1 MRKFFTFFLLF
12 CSSLVMFAQNSVSAS
27 AGNEGGVEEHRYE
40 GMTITYAP
48 VVESADVFSTISY
61 SWKSTVDGSA
71 LDLGNSAKLV
81 YTIPSVGT
89 TAGKLVDISV
99 AISGTPKDTL
109 TQPLDTTIHY
119 MLYVYAQ
126 PVVSQNAYTANLYI
140 GDETTLSFTTAGGKT
155 GAWTYA
161 WDNAGGTS
169 NSYTFKATSAGEY
182 QVKVLV
188 KNTLGNNY
196 DFTETLTYTIKVWD
210 KCSVSQEAYVAE
222 MFVGNE
228 TTLSFST
235 VGGKTGAWSYVWDN
249 NGGNAT
255 SYTFKPTTAGDYQIK
270 VLVKNTLG
278 NTEANYDYSETLTYT
293 IKVWDK
299 CSVSQNAYAA
309 NLYIGDETTLSFT
322 TAGGKTGAWTYAWDN
337 AGGTSNSYTFKATS
351 AGEYQVKVLVK
362 NTLGNA
368 FDYTQTLTYTIK
380 VWNKC
385 SVTQHTYPKALYVDD
400 EVTLS
405 FAHAGGKDNAWS
417 YAWDNNGSNATSY
430 TFKPTTAGDYQIK
443 VLVKNTLSNATSQ
456 YDYAETLIY
465 TIKVWNKCSVV
476 LGGEDGLNCFTGQ
489 KFTYTP
495 QISGGDASKWTYEW
509 YVDNQKVSTSST
521 YTVTAPE
528 VGNAES
534 KEANITLK
542 VTNTPDNINKPYTQT
557 LNATLKVWPVG
568 AISKSQIERIY
579 YHGDIAYLSVNTQGG
594 YPGGWTYKWTQLGN
608 TQLLGNAASC
618 PIKLTNTSTA
628 KQQHT
633 YQVEWKNA
641 VENNVGSQGVDTI
654 RIDVYAQVV
663 APALGDEEIKM
674 RDIDTRTISAL
685 VGAGG
690 NPDGWS
696 YEWVGATST
705 SGLSCTIAPE
715 IASNVKDEKYIP
727 IQLKWTNVGPNG
739 EKWEEGVCEKVVHVY
754 NTPANPVLKIKGNGT
769 SNIFIVDD
777 MGMSEEELW
786 NKGYCFRFWDGSSLV
801 EEVNSQ
807 RWCRYDHAPANAW
820 VQSVWYYEDGFVC
833 EGEAV
838 TASASY
844 YSPSV
849 KSTVSIY
856 RIDGEFVLQ
865 TTVDE
870 MDTMEN
876 LYATLDAGLYI
887 VKTENNGIVN
897 TCKIVIR

>member
-1 MRKFFTFFLLF
+1 MQKFFTFFLIFL
-12 CSSLVMFAQNSVSAS
+12 SSLAIYAQNSVSAS
-27 AGNEGGVEEHRYE
+27 AGNEGGLEEHRYE
-40 GMTITYAP
+40 GMSITYAP
-48 VVESADVFSTISY
+48 VVESADVFSSVSY

-71 LDLGNSAKLV
+71 LDLGNTAKLV
-81 YTIPSVGT
+81 YTIPSLGT
-89 TAGKLVDISV
+89 TTGKLVDISV

-109 TQPLDTTIHY
+109 TLPLDTTIHY
-119 MLYVYAQ
+119 ILYVYAQ
-126 PVVSQNAYTANLYI
+126 PVVSQEAYVAEMYEGN
-140 GDETTLSFTTAGGKT
+140 ETTLSFSTTGGK
-155 GAWTYA
+155 
-161 WDNAGGTS
+161 DNAWSYEWENTD
-169 NSYTFKATSAGEY
+169 NITNNYTFKAASKKEY
-182 QVKVLV
+182 QIKVFI
-188 KNTLGNNY
+188 KNNLGNEY
-196 DFTETLTYTIKVWD
+196 DFVDTLTYTIKVWD
-210 KCSVSQEAYVAE
+210 KCKVDQEAYPGALYVDDE
-222 MFVGNE
+222 VK
-228 TTLSFST
+228 LSFQPY
-235 VGGKTGAWSYVWDN
+235 GGKSGAWSYEWENTDTTN
-249 NGGNAT
+249 T
-255 SYTFKPTTAGDYQIK
+255 YTFKPTTAGDHQIK

-278 NTEANYDYSETLTYT
+278 NTDASYDYSETLTYT
-293 IKVWDK
+293 IKVW
-299 CSVSQNAYAA
+299 
-309 NLYIGDETTLSFT
+309 
-322 TAGGKTGAWTYAWDN
+322 
-337 AGGTSNSYTFKATS
+337 
-351 AGEYQVKVLVK
+351 
-362 NTLGNA
+362 
-368 FDYTQTLTYTIK
+368 
-380 VWNKC
+380 NKC
-385 SVTQHTYPKALYVDD
+385 SV
-400 EVTLS
+400 E
-405 FAHAGGKDNAWS
+405 
-417 YAWDNNGSNATSY
+417 
-430 TFKPTTAGDYQIK
+430 
-443 VLVKNTLSNATSQ
+443 
-456 YDYAETLIY
+456 
-465 TIKVWNKCSVV
+465 

-489 KFTYTP
+489 KRTYKP
-495 QISGGDASKWTYEW
+495 QVSGGDDSKWTYEW
-509 YVDNQKVSTSST
+509 YVDGKKQNVPGPSCEIA
-521 YTVTAPE
+521 APE
-528 VGNAES
+528 VPENVRSEEV
-534 KEANITLK
+534 KVTLK
-542 VTNTPDNINKPYTQT
+542 VTNTPDSIYIPFTKT
-557 LNATLKVWPVG
+557 LNATLKVWPKGVV
-568 AISKSQIERIY
+568 SKSQIERIY
-579 YHGDIAYLSVNTQGG
+579 YHGEVAYLAIDTIGG
-594 YPGGWTYKWTQLGN
+594 YPGGWTYKWTQVGN
-608 TQLLGNAASC
+608 PESLGNADTCS
-618 PIKLTNTSTA
+618 IKLMNTSTA
-628 KQQHT
+628 KQQHV

-641 VENNVGSQGVDTI
+641 VENNVGSQDVDTF
-654 RIDVYAQVV
+654 RIDVYAKVV
-663 APALGDEEIKM
+663 APAFGNEDIKM
-674 RDIDTRTISAL
+674 RDIDTRTISAIA
-685 VGAGG
+685 GAGG

-696 YEWVGATST
+696 YEWSGAIAT

>member
-1 MRKFFTFFLLF
+1 
-12 CSSLVMFAQNSVSAS
+12 MFV
-27 AGNEGGVEEHRYE
+27 GN
-40 GMTITYAP
+40 
-48 VVESADVFSTISY
+48 
-61 SWKSTVDGSA
+61 
-71 LDLGNSAKLV
+71 
-81 YTIPSVGT
+81 
-89 TAGKLVDISV
+89 
-99 AISGTPKDTL
+99 
-109 TQPLDTTIHY
+109 
-119 MLYVYAQ
+119 
-126 PVVSQNAYTANLYI
+126 
-140 GDETTLSFTTAGGKT
+140 ETTLSFTTAGGK
-155 GAWTYA
+155 
-161 WDNAGGTS
+161 AG
-169 NSYTFKATSAGEY
+169 
-182 QVKVLV
+182 
-188 KNTLGNNY
+188 
-196 DFTETLTYTIKVWD
+196 
-210 KCSVSQEAYVAE
+210 
-222 MFVGNE
+222 
-228 TTLSFST
+228 
-235 VGGKTGAWSYVWDN
+235 
-249 NGGNAT
+249 
-255 SYTFKPTTAGDYQIK
+255 
-270 VLVKNTLG
+270 
-278 NTEANYDYSETLTYT
+278 
-293 IKVWDK
+293 
-299 CSVSQNAYAA
+299 
-309 NLYIGDETTLSFT
+309 
-322 TAGGKTGAWTYAWDN
+322 
-337 AGGTSNSYTFKATS
+337 
-351 AGEYQVKVLVK
+351 
-362 NTLGNA
+362 
-368 FDYTQTLTYTIK
+368 
-380 VWNKC
+380 
-385 SVTQHTYPKALYVDD
+385 
-400 EVTLS
+400 
-405 FAHAGGKDNAWS
+405 AWS
-417 YAWDNNGSNATSY
+417 YAWDNNGGSATSY
-430 TFKPTTAGDYQIK
+430 TFKPTSAGDYHIK
-443 VLVKNTLSNATSQ
+443 VLVKNILGNTDAQ
-456 YDYAETLIY
+456 YDYTETLTY

-495 QISGGDASKWTYEW
+495 HVSGGDTNKWTYEW

-528 VGNAES
+528 VGNAAS

-542 VTNTPDNINKPYTQT
+542 VTNTPDNINKPFTQT

-568 AISKSQIERIY
+568 TVSKSQIERIY
-579 YHGDIAYLSVNTQGG
+579 YHGDVAYLSLTTQGG
-594 YPGGWTYKWTQLGN
+594 YPGGWTYKWTQVGN

-628 KQQHT
+628 KQQHV

-641 VENNVGSQGVDTI
+641 VESNVGSQGVDTI
-654 RIDVYAQVV
+654 RVEVYAKVV
-663 APALGDEEIKM
+663 APAFGNEEIKM

-696 YEWVGATST
+696 YEWIGATST

-876 LYATLDAGLYI
+876 LYATLDSGLYI

>member
-1 MRKFFTFFLLF
+1 
-12 CSSLVMFAQNSVSAS
+12 MFAQNSVSAS

-99 AISGTPKDTL
+99 AISATPKDTL
-109 TQPLDTTIHY
+109 TSPLDTTIHY

-126 PVVSQNAYTANLYI
+126 PVVSQNAYTANMYI

-188 KNTLGNNY
+188 KNTLGN
-196 DFTETLTYTIKVWD
+196 
-210 KCSVSQEAYVAE
+210 S
-222 MFVGNE
+222 
-228 TTLSFST
+228 
-235 VGGKTGAWSYVWDN
+235 
-249 NGGNAT
+249 
-255 SYTFKPTTAGDYQIK
+255 
-270 VLVKNTLG
+270 
-278 NTEANYDYSETLTYT
+278 
-293 IKVWDK
+293 
-299 CSVSQNAYAA
+299 
-309 NLYIGDETTLSFT
+309 
-322 TAGGKTGAWTYAWDN
+322 
-337 AGGTSNSYTFKATS
+337 
-351 AGEYQVKVLVK
+351 
-362 NTLGNA
+362 

-380 VWNKC
+380 GWNKC

-417 YAWDNNGSNATSY
+417 YAWDNTGSNATSY

-557 LNATLKVWPVG
+557 LNATFKVWPVG

-838 TASASY
+838 TASAGY

-849 KSTVSIY
+849 KSTVCIY

-865 TTVDE
+865 TTIDE